1 MILLRKFYRL
11 QGKIEAAVII
21 LGMAASSTLI
31 FVQVVLRYLFS
42 IGIPWVEE
50 VSLYM
55 AIAVTFMAASTAIPR
70 GMHLSLEVLDTILPP
85 RLLYLF
91 RNLSLIAG
99 LAFAILFAWVSFELM
114 QRTARFGQ
122 TAASFDMPMWPI
134 YAILPVSGA
143 FMALRFLE
151 ALILPAPDTEQASAA
166 QQG

>member
-1 MILLRKFYRL
+1 MSIFRTFYTLL
-11 QGKIEAAVII
+11 GKIEAAIII

-55 AIAVTFMAASTAIPR
+55 AIAVTFTAASAAIPK
-70 GMHLSLEVLDTILPP
+70 GLHLSLEVLDTFLGP
-85 RLLYLF
+85 RLQELF
-91 RNLSLIAG
+91 RILSILAG
-99 LAFAILFAWVSFELM
+99 LGFSLLFAWVSYELM

-134 YAILPVSGA
+134 YAILPISGA

-151 ALILPAPDTEQASAA
+151 ALVTPRAARVPDTA
-166 QQG
+166 QKG